1 MSGPNPRIKAPR
13 LQPLSMDELDRWAPV
28 TLDAAIRADAAAAD
42 RAWGLCGVLACQDEE
57 LIGMLVLGP
66 AVSHPADRAASARVS
81 RMIAVWVGAE
91 YRGAGLGRQ
100 LVQSAAAELTRRDLC
115 ALEAIAH
122 PRRMPVGWLL
132 AVGFRTV
139 QPHPLAP
146 RLRMDLTTTV
156 RWRPDLAAAWHRIT
170 GLMPAPLP
178 PVPPQP
184 AARQAGSAQR
194 YSSIAPSR
202 TDFDLAPLNALTSSP
217 PT

>member
-1 MSGPNPRIKAPR
+1 MGGPGPRIESPRIK
-13 LQPLSMDELDRWAPV
+13 PLTVDELDRWAPV
-28 TLDAAIRADAAAAD
+28 ALEAAIRADAAAAE
-42 RAWGLCGVLACQDEE
+42 RTWGLCGVLACQDQQ

-66 AVSHPADRAASARVS
+66 AGAKPADRAAAARLS
-81 RMIAVWVGAE
+81 RMTAAWVDTGR
-91 YRGAGLGRQ
+91 RGAGLGRQ
-100 LVQSAAAELTRRDLC
+100 LVQSAAAELTRRNLC

-122 PRRMPVGWLL
+122 PRRMPVEWLL

-156 RWRPDLAAAWHRIT
+156 RWRPDLAAAWHRIA
-170 GLMPAPLP
+170 GLVPAPLP
-178 PVPPQP
+178 P
-184 AARQAGSAQR
+184 ARQARSAQR

-202 TDFDLAPLNALTSSP
+202 TDFDLAPLNAFTSSP